1 MSACPQLPQP
11 GDRVSAGLTRE
22 IIRYERENAP
32 VQGPG
37 VSLARGPNGTTI
49 SLSGETKPKRPPHFP
64 FEVAGSSES
73 HYKFAVFVPE
83 GAVTIGGTVIT
94 PTGITAITGE
104 LDVSG
109 WYKLDDEDQ
118 VTNEEAML
126 YLIAYDNQTAK
137 FSFDID
143 GAGATSGSASA
154 PSIVSVLPI
163 AVLSVQEI
171 GEQSSVGVVHR
182 QLARH
187 PFTVDVGEGSDDDD
201 GKLIEST
208 SVETSSDPGGQN
220 KIVFNYTDGSS
231 DTFIVM
237 NGLKGPGGNPGMDG
251 DTPEIEVMKNGNITY
266 IYVDGELVAQ
276 ITDGSTPKITASKM
290 GKITTIYADG
300 VPIATINDGED
311 GGGGGEQTDME
322 VITGVTF
329 SMSEDTGKLTAKLT
343 RKKIKAV
350 VVETLEPEEVEVAT
364 VKQVPVVT
372 SEAYSTSSHQF
383 TNERRLVTV
392 LGDAAAQGQ
401 TPFTATPLSSE

>member
-1 MSACPQLPQP
+1 MITAPRH
-11 GDRVSAGLTRE
+11 GEKMRADWGADVARAV
-22 IIRYERENAP
+22 NALAP
-32 VQGPG
+32 CG
-37 VSLARGPNGTTI
+37 ARGLVREGVAGCGAEPLPGNLRAMRRKPHVFEVFAHAEDGDSSPLLTI
-49 SLSGETKPKRPPHFP
+49 HLPAGCVWYGGESLVPDGVTALGASRPDEWEFDFESDLGETKTVIYLVISEDDYG
-64 FEVAGSSES
+64 EVSAE
-73 HYKFAVFVPE
+73 FVK
-83 GAVTIGGTVIT
+83 ALADVGGTVKAVLPVAEVSIET
-94 PTGITAITGE
+94 VTEGSGSITA
-104 LDVSG
+104 
-109 WYKLDDEDQ
+109 
-118 VTNEEAML
+118 
-126 YLIAYDNQTAK
+126 
-137 FSFDID
+137 
-143 GAGATSGSASA
+143 
-154 PSIVSVLPI
+154 
-163 AVLSVQEI
+163 
-171 GEQSSVGVVHR
+171 GVVHR

-187 PFTVDVGEGSDDDD
+187 PFTVVVGGGGDDDD

-208 SVETSSDPGGQN
+208 SVEASSDPGGQN

-251 DTPEIEVMKNGNITY
+251 DTPEIEVTKNGNITY

-276 ITDGSTPKITASKM
+276 ITDGSTPKITASKI